1 MSTKSK
7 LPSKPLPLSDVLRD
21 LAVLRSSG
29 QAIPELFKLRNS
41 HNDVNPT
48 THSEEGPPNIP
59 GTNVVDSSV
68 SLSFDYIREARAAI
82 RLHDSGK
89 VEMQG
94 AKIEEVRAKY
104 EDLLEGLGGHP
115 GGN

>member
-21 LAVLRSSG
+21 LAILRSSG
-29 QAIPELFKLRNS
+29 QAIPELFKL
-41 HNDVNPT
+41 HNPHDDVNPT
-48 THSEEGPPNIP
+48 NIP
-59 GTNVVDSSV
+59 GTNAVDSSV
-68 SLSFDYIREARAAI
+68 SLSFDYIREARGAI

-94 AKIEEVRAKY
+94 AKIEEIRDKY
-104 EDLLEGLGGHP
+104 EDLLVGLGGHP
-115 GGN
+115 GDN